1 MPLDKRDLLGDW
13 MHSHEED
20 TNGMTV
26 FRPSTFAF
34 PLSRGRKS
42 FSLRADG
49 TYKGT
54 MPGPTDRPAPTS
66 GRWALAGSTLTL
78 TGGKGAGATAVEYT
92 VIECVTGE
100 RLAVKREA

>member
-20 TNGMTV
+20 TNGLTV

-42 FSLRADG
+42 FALRANG

-54 MPGPTDRPAPTS
+54 IPGPTDRPAPTA
-66 GRWALAGSTLTL
+66 GRWSFAGTTLTL
-78 TGGKGAGATAVEYT
+78 SAVKDGSESGVEYT
-92 VIECVTGE
+92 VVECVTGE
-100 RLAVKREA
+100 RLVVKRPG

>member
-20 TNGMTV
+20 TNGLTV

-42 FSLRADG
+42 FALRADG

-54 MPGPTDRPAPTS
+54 VPGPTDRPAPTS
-66 GRWALAGSTLTL
+66 GRWALAGRTLTL
-78 TGGKGAGATAVEYT
+78 TGGKGVRATGVEYAVT
-92 VIECVTGE
+92 ECLVGE
-100 RLAVKREA
+100 RLVIARKR

>member
-20 TNGMTV
+20 TNGLTV

-54 MPGPTDRPAPTS
+54 IPGPTDRPAPTS
-66 GRWALAGSTLTL
+66 GRWALKGTTLSL
-78 TGGKGAGATAVEYT
+78 SAAKGGGGTTVDFAVT
-92 VIECVTGE
+92 ECVVGE
-100 RLAVKREA
+100 RFAIKRKG